1 MFLLDWLFGK
11 HQGKTDAVSALAS
24 APAAVPDPAH
34 SMEDTESF
42 APGTS
47 IRYSADLVE
56 RLVRDHRLMLER
68 FTAIS
73 EAAHAGRL
81 DEVVPLLERF
91 RVDLHAHLLV
101 ENVRLY
107 VYLEHTLADDPV
119 SHALMHEFRHDM
131 DDIGKKVVAFLAR
144 YVRLGEDPALAHSF
158 VADLERV
165 GSVLVDRIQ
174 REEDTLYPLYA
185 PVS

>member
-11 HQGKTDAVSALAS
+11 RQGKSEAAS
-24 APAAVPDPAH
+24 ASESEPAH
-34 SMEDTESF
+34 FMEDTESF

-47 IRYSADLVE
+47 IRYSAALVE
-56 RLVRDHRLMLER
+56 RLVRDHRGMLER
-68 FTAIS
+68 FGAIRS
-73 EAAHAGRL
+73 AARAGRF

-91 RVDLHAHLLV
+91 RVDLHGHLLV

-131 DDIGKKVVAFLAR
+131 DGIGKEVVAFFAR
-144 YVRLGEDPALAHSF
+144 HDRLGDDPALAGTF
-158 VADLERV
+158 PADLERV
-165 GSVLVDRIQ
+165 GALLVDRIQ
-174 REEDTLYPLYA
+174 REEEILYPLYA
-185 PVS
+185 PPA

>member
-11 HQGKTDAVSALAS
+11 HHGKTVGAS
-24 APAAVPDPAH
+24 APASAPAPEPAH
-34 SMEDTESF
+34 SMEDSESF
-42 APGTS
+42 APGTT
-47 IRYSADLVE
+47 IRYSADLVD

-68 FTAIS
+68 FGAIR

-91 RVDLHAHLLV
+91 RIDLHAHLLV

-131 DDIGKKVVAFLAR
+131 DEIGKKVVAFLAR
-144 YVRLGEDPALAHSF
+144 YVRLGEDPALAASF

-165 GSVLVDRIQ
+165 GTVLVDRIQ
-174 REEDTLYPLYA
+174 REEDALYPLYV

>member
-11 HQGKTDAVSALAS
+11 HQAKAEAAPSSATVP
-24 APAAVPDPAH
+24 APEPAH
-34 SMEDTESF
+34 SMEDSESF
-42 APGTS
+42 APGTT
-47 IRYSADLVE
+47 IRYSPELVE

-68 FTAIS
+68 FGAIR
-73 EAAHAGRL
+73 EAAHAGRF

-131 DDIGKKVVAFLAR
+131 DEIGKKVIAFLAR
-144 YVRLGEDPALAHSF
+144 YVRLGEDPTLAASF
-158 VADLERV
+158 AADLERV
-165 GSVLVDRIQ
+165 GAVLVDRIQ

>member
-11 HQGKTDAVSALAS
+11 HQGKAEAARPSAA
-24 APAAVPDPAH
+24 APAPEPAH
-34 SMEDTESF
+34 SMEDSESF

-47 IRYSADLVE
+47 IRYSAGLVE
-56 RLVRDHRLMLER
+56 RLVRDHHLMLER
-68 FTAIS
+68 FGAIR
-73 EAAHAGRL
+73 EAAHAGRF

-131 DDIGKKVVAFLAR
+131 DEIGKKVIAFLAR
-144 YVRLGEDPALAHSF
+144 YVRLGEDPALATSF
-158 VADLERV
+158 AADLERV
-165 GSVLVDRIQ
+165 GAVLVDRIQ